1 MRLRSPY
8 RELTMLRCV
17 AATILFFSVAS
28 ALAGDVSTSRVT
40 ENNDASPASGQA
52 TQAAGPVNMA
62 EAAVGDHWTYDVR
75 DEIAGTVILTRK
87 YIVSDV
93 SGGQIATRV
102 DVINNSGQSGSI
114 VYDKSWNIL
123 RDGANRYS
131 PNSGT
136 GIQLPLK
143 LNAEWK
149 AAADEI
155 NGNNGNAWKIAV
167 SSRVTGQ
174 DNVTTKAGT
183 FDTYMIETTQAVRN
197 TKNPSANAQIT
208 IRTWFA
214 PEVNHWVRRNFVRR
228 VGGLIVG
235 NETMELVEYGR
246 KNAE

>member
-1 MRLRSPY
+1 M
-8 RELTMLRCV
+8 
-17 AATILFFSVAS
+17 
-28 ALAGDVSTSRVT
+28 
-40 ENNDASPASGQA
+40 
-52 TQAAGPVNMA
+52 
-62 EAAVGDHWTYDVR
+62 
-75 DEIAGTVILTRK
+75 
-87 YIVSDV
+87 
-93 SGGQIATRV
+93 RV
-102 DVINNSGQSGSI
+102 DVVSNSSQSGSI

-136 GIQLPLK
+136 GIQSPLK
-143 LNAEWK
+143 RNAEWK
-149 AAADEI
+149 ATADEI

-174 DNVTTKAGT
+174 ESVTTKAGT
-183 FDTYMIETTQAVRN
+183 FDTYAIETMQAIRN
-197 TKNPSANAQIT
+197 AKNPAANSQIT

-214 PEVNHWVRRNFVRR
+214 PDVNHWVRRNFVRR

>member
-1 MRLRSPY
+1 MQRWFAGVSFL
-8 RELTMLRCV
+8 V
-17 AATILFFSVAS
+17 FVAS
-28 ALAGDVSTSRVT
+28 AFAAGATPTRIAQ
-40 ENNDASPASGQA
+40 NGGASPE
-52 TQAAGPVNMA
+52 TVQAAKSVAAANMSDVA
-62 EAAVGDHWTYDVR
+62 IGDHWTYDVR
-75 DEIAGTVILTRK
+75 DESSGAVVLTRK
-87 YIVSDV
+87 YTVTDI

-123 RDGANRYS
+123 RDGAIRYS

-136 GIQLPLK
+136 GIALPLK
-143 LNAEWK
+143 LNSEWK
-149 AAADEI
+149 SAADEV

-174 DNVTTKAGT
+174 ESVTTKAGT
-183 FDTYMIETTQAVRN
+183 FDAYAIETTQAVRN
-197 TKNPSANAQIT
+197 TKNPTANAQII

-214 PEVNHWVRRNFVRR
+214 PDVNHWVRRNFVRR

-246 KNAE
+246 KSAE

>member
-1 MRLRSPY
+1 
-8 RELTMLRCV
+8 MLRCV
-17 AATILFFSVAS
+17 AGAILFFNVAS
-28 ALAGDVSTSRVT
+28 ACADDMSATRIV
-40 ENNDASPASGQA
+40 ENTDAPAA
-52 TQAAGPVNMA
+52 DQAAKPAQPVNMT
-62 EAAVGDHWTYDVR
+62 EVAVGDHWTYDVR
-75 DEIAGTVILTRK
+75 DEIAGAITLTRK
-87 YIVSDV
+87 YTVSDV

-102 DVINNSGQSGSI
+102 EVVNNSGRSGSI

-136 GIQLPLK
+136 GIALPLK
-143 LNAEWK
+143 LNSEWK

-155 NGNNGNAWKIAV
+155 NGNNGNTWKIAV

-174 DNVTTKAGT
+174 ESVTTKAGT
-183 FDTYMIETTQAVRN
+183 FDTYAIETTQAVRN
-197 TKNPSANAQIT
+197 TKNPSANAQIM

-214 PEVNHWVRRNFVRR
+214 PDVNHWVRRNFVRR

-235 NETMELVEYGR
+235 SETLELVEYGR